1 MVMVSGKNSKIARM
15 DADPDDVHSMVTS
28 LSTDI
33 SLINCLTS
41 SFYVKLLTDRQT
53 DRQTT
58 TRQNTSFF
66 GRGNCMINEDVV

>member
-53 DRQTT
+53 DRLLPGK
-58 TRQNTSFF
+58 TRPSLA
-66 GRGNCMINEDVV
+66 DVIA